1 MFTRRTKGKRAD
13 ARGRRLS
20 VRESSTPGTGQ
31 KNSRAG
37 SRSVAGALAL
47 VLTTSLGMPALA
59 GPAHAVVGQGFTV
72 TPSDLAFILKQIKIS
87 EAHVA
92 NTTSATGPCGA
103 LLGLEVNQV
112 PGALVSYGLRTV
124 DGSCNNL
131 QQDREDYGAA
141 NRAFPRLAEAEFRKA
156 EDSQSPRVSAS
167 ADPGYASKNDV
178 WDSQPRVISNLV
190 VDQTATNPAAVNA
203 AGFPVRSQG
212 NEGVVPCISQPTE
225 TEPGAPEGCVPAG
238 ETLFIPNITTDV
250 GLSPPYNGLFTLFG
264 QFFDHGLDLV
274 NKSGGTVYVPLKN
287 DDPLIPGRDGQL
299 GTADDLPP
307 QLRFMAVTRATNQP
321 GPDGEMGTADDV
333 QEATNRTNPYVDQSQ
348 TYASHPAHQVFLRSY
363 TANAEGKPVANGELL
378 TSADGGMGTWELLKK
393 QAAERLG
400 LRLVDSDVLSIP
412 AILTDPYGKF
422 VPGPNGLPQYVTST
436 GLVEGNLADPVPAP
450 ANVERVNESFLDDIA
465 HSAVPN
471 PGLAADP
478 DTAITPATQRQPAGT
493 YDDEMLNSHFVAGD
507 GRVNEN
513 IGLTMIHQVFH
524 SEHNRLVDD
533 IQRVL
538 TEDAAASSRGAAALE
553 EWKLAAGAD
562 GWNGER
568 LFQAARFITEME
580 YQHLAFEE
588 FARKVQPLIEPFS
601 GYHDDVDPAITAE
614 FAHAVYRFG
623 HSMLTDT
630 ISRTNEDGSPND
642 ISLLEGFLNP
652 PSYTDGGSAG
662 ELNSHQAAGAIAMG
676 MSNQV
681 GNEMDEFVTE
691 TLRSN
696 LLGLPLDLAAINM
709 ARARETGV
717 PSLNNLRKQLHAKTN
732 DSQLTP
738 YTSWTDFGLNIKHP
752 KSLVN
757 FVAAY
762 GTHESITSKSA
773 LADKRAAAQL
783 LVDPPLETPAE
794 SIPADAEDFMTAS
807 GTWEGQA
814 TGLDEVDLWMGGLAE
829 RTNLFGGL
837 LGSTFNYVFE
847 KQMTDLQNGDRFYY
861 LIRTPGMN
869 LFSQLEG
876 NSFAEMIMRNTTAHS
891 ITADAFSTADCKF
904 QLGNLAGTGSS
915 IADDAGSECN
925 ETELLIRMPDGT
937 IRYRTTNS
945 VDPAG
950 INGQSVFNGTDNTDR
965 TWGGVDND
973 TFWGGPGNDRIEGN
987 DGADTA
993 LGGEGND
1000 IITDSAG
1007 DDVPK
1012 GGPGNDAIDSGPG
1025 LDILLGGDGHD
1036 LMNGGANM
1044 NEHFAGNG
1052 NDLIIAGG
1060 GADTVF
1066 ADSGDDWLEGGDGAD
1081 LLQGDSG
1088 APFFDDPNKPGHDV
1102 ISGQNGDDDYDA
1114 EGGDDI
1120 MMAGP
1125 GIERN
1130 AGAAGFDW
1138 TSYQLDALPADSDLD
1153 LKLLGVPLPV
1163 DVLRDRHGE
1172 VEASSGGTRNDIL
1185 RGDSVV
1191 PRLAAAEGASGSNWL
1206 DEAGVNRIAGLR
1218 ELLPDGA
1225 ATGNT
1230 VWGEGNILLGGG
1242 GSDTLEGRGADD
1254 ILDGDKYLNVRLSV
1268 RTDRDD
1274 PATEIGTATSL
1285 SKPYL
1290 ANSNE
1295 TIQQAVFAGK
1305 VDPGNIVIVREILD
1319 GGASG
1324 DSDVAVFSDVQGNY
1338 TVTTTPAGAELGAPG
1353 SVTTVTHND
1362 GGDAG
1367 DDGVV
1372 TGDGTDTLRNIEKL
1386 VFADTQAPA
1395 APTAVTAAGANAS
1408 ATVSWSAPAG
1418 SSITGFEVR
1427 VVDGQDNQVGLLR
1440 PAEAGATSLL
1450 VDGLTNGTA
1459 YRFQVRAV
1467 NEVGPGA
1474 YSAFSTA
1481 VTPAPVVPAAP
1492 AIGAVSRGDLQ
1503 ATVNW
1508 TAPADNGGAAIS
1520 SFVIRVVDAANNQV
1534 GETRTAAAGATSLAV
1549 TDLPA
1554 GSSLRFQVAAVNDVG
1569 QGAFSA
1575 MSDAVTPV
1583 ETVAPTITD
1592 RAPTAAATDVAVD
1605 ATVAVTFSESVNG
1618 VEAETLV
1625 LRNAA
1630 TNETVEAAVS
1640 YDETTMTALL
1650 DPVADLTAGTEYEV
1664 TITGGA
1670 SAVRDAFDN
1679 ALGTDSWRFT
1689 TADAVPAT
1697 TLLKD
1702 VDFTGDDAADVV
1714 ARDGQGRLWL
1724 YPGNGTGGLDNRT
1737 LMGRSGWNAMS
1748 AITSTGDFNGDG
1760 DADVIAK
1767 DRVGTGQL
1775 WLYPGNGTGG
1785 LKSRIKIGGS
1795 GWNTMNHLFSGGDM
1809 NGDGTTDLMARDAS
1823 GKLWTYPGTGTG
1835 RLKARI
1841 ITGSSGWNSVT
1852 ALLSPGD
1859 FDGDDRSDILARTSD
1874 GRLWLY
1880 PGTGNAKL
1888 SSRSQV
1894 GTGWNGMASIFS
1906 PGDLTGDH
1914 NPDVVS
1920 SHRDGR
1926 LLLYP
1931 GNGTGGWQGSTV
1943 IGTSGWTAMSILF

>member
-37 SRSVAGALAL
+37 SRGVAGALAL

-92 NTTSATGPCGA
+92 NTTSDTGPCGA
-103 LLGLEVNQV
+103 LLGNGANQV
-112 PGALVSYGLRTV
+112 PGPLVSYGLRTV

-131 QQDREDYGAA
+131 QKDRADYGAA
-141 NRAFPRLAEAEFRKA
+141 NKAFPRLTTPEFRKA
-156 EDSQSPRVSAS
+156 EDSQSPRVAAS
-167 ADPGYASKNDV
+167 ADPGYASKGDV
-178 WDSQPRVISNLV
+178 WDSQPRVISNLI
-190 VDQTATNPAAVNA
+190 VDQTSTNPAAVNA
-203 AGFPVRSQG
+203 AAFPVRSQG
-212 NEGVVPCISQPTE
+212 NEGIVPCTTQPTD

-264 QFFDHGLDLV
+264 QFFDHGLDLAS
-274 NKSGGTVYVPLKN
+274 KSGGTVYVPLKD
-287 DDPLIPGRDGQL
+287 DDPLIPGKDGKL

-321 GPDGEMGTADDV
+321 GPDGKMGTADDV

-363 TANAEGKPVANGELL
+363 AANAEGKPVSTGELL

-400 LRLVDSDVLSIP
+400 LRLVDADVLGIP
-412 AILTDPYGKF
+412 MILTDPYGKF
-422 VPGPNGLPQYVTST
+422 VPGPERGLPQYVTPT

-450 ANVERVNESFLDDIA
+450 SNVERVNEAFLDDIA
-465 HSAVPN
+465 HNAVPS
-471 PGLAADP
+471 PGLVADP
-478 DTAITPATQRQPAGT
+478 DTTFTPATARQAAGT
-493 YDDEMLNSHFVAGD
+493 YDDEMLNRHFVAGD

-513 IGLTMIHQVFH
+513 IGLSMIHQVFH
-524 SEHNRLVDD
+524 SEHNRLVED

-538 TEDAAASSRGAAALE
+538 TEDAAASSRGATALA

-568 LFQAARFITEME
+568 LFQAARFVTEME

-601 GYHDDVDPAITAE
+601 GYHDDVNPAITAE

-630 ISRTNEDGSPND
+630 ISRTNADGSAND
-642 ISLLEGFLNP
+642 ISLLDGFLNP
-652 PSYTDGGSAG
+652 LSYTDGGSAG
-662 ELNSHQAAGAIAMG
+662 DLSSDQAAGAIAMG
-676 MSNQV
+676 MSDQV
-681 GNEMDEFVTE
+681 GNELDEFVTK

-696 LLGLPLDLAAINM
+696 LLGLPLDLAAINL

-717 PSLNNLRKQLHAKTN
+717 PSLNNLRKQLHAQTN
-732 DSQLTP
+732 DSQLMP
-738 YTSWTDFGLNIKHP
+738 YQSWTDFGLNIKHA

-762 GTHESITSKSA
+762 GTHESITSKTA

-783 LVDPPLETPAE
+783 LVDPPIGTPAE
-794 SIPADAEDFMTAS
+794 SIPADAEDFMTGS
-807 GTWEGQA
+807 GTWEGKA
-814 TGLDEVDLWMGGLAE
+814 TGLDDVDLWVGGLAE

-876 NSFAEMIMRNTTAHS
+876 NSFSEIIMRNTTAQS
-891 ITADAFSTADCKF
+891 MTADAFSTADCKF
-904 QLGNLAGTGSS
+904 QLGNLAGTGTSV
-915 IADDAGSECN
+915 ADDAGSECN

-937 IRYRTTNS
+937 IRYRTANS

-950 INGQSVFNGTDNTDR
+950 INGQSVYNGTDNTDR
-965 TWGGVDND
+965 AWGGVDND
-973 TFWGGPGNDRIEGN
+973 TFWGGPGNDRLEGN

-1007 DDVPK
+1007 DDVHK

-1036 LMNGGANM
+1036 LLNGGLNT

-1052 NDLIIAGG
+1052 DDLIIAGS

-1066 ADSGDDWLEGGDGAD
+1066 ADSGDDWIEGGDGAD

-1088 APFFDDPNKPGHDV
+1088 APFFDDPNTPGND
-1102 ISGQNGDDDYDA
+1102 IIAGQNGDDDYDA

-1120 MMAGP
+1120 MLAGP

-1138 TSYQLDALPADSDLD
+1138 TSYQLDPLAGDADLE
-1153 LKLLGVPLPV
+1153 LRLLGVPLPV
-1163 DVLRDRHGE
+1163 DVLRDRFAE
-1172 VEASSGGTRNDIL
+1172 VEGASGGPKNDIL

-1191 PRLAAAEGASGSNWL
+1191 PRLAAGEGFSGNNWL
-1206 DEAGVNRIAGLR
+1206 DEAGADRIAGIR
-1218 ELLPDGA
+1218 DLLPARA
-1225 ATGNT
+1225 ATGTN

-1242 GSDTLEGRGADD
+1242 GSDTLQGRGADD

-1268 RTDRDD
+1268 RTNRDD
-1274 PATEIGTATSL
+1274 PATEIGSATSL

-1290 ANSNE
+1290 AGSNE
-1295 TIQQAVFAGK
+1295 TLQQAVFAGK
-1305 VDPGNIVIVREILD
+1305 VDPGNIVAVREILD
-1319 GGASG
+1319 GGATG
-1324 DSDVAVFSDVQGNY
+1324 ETDVAVYGDIEANY
-1338 TVTTTPAGAELGAPG
+1338 TVTTTPAGAAVGDPG
-1353 SVTTVTHND
+1353 SVTTVTHNAPA
-1362 GGDAG
+1362 GGGGGGGA
-1367 DDGVV
+1367 VV
-1372 TGDGTDTLRNIEKL
+1372 DEGTDTLRNIEKL
-1386 VFADTQAPA
+1386 IFSDTQAPT
-1395 APTAVTAAGANAS
+1395 APRAVTATSANAS
-1408 ATVSWSAPAG
+1408 AVVAWTAPDG
-1418 SSITGFEVR
+1418 SSITGFEIR
-1427 VVDGQDNQVGLLR
+1427 VVDADGNQVGALRTADPADGSLLVDGLTNGAAYRFQVRAVNNVGPGPYSDFSAEVVPAPVIPGTPAIGAVSGGDRQATVNWTAPADDGGSPVTGYSILVLDAADNQIGELR
-1440 PAEAGATSLL
+1440 PAEAGATSL
-1450 VDGLTNGTA
+1450 V
-1459 YRFQVRAV
+1459 
-1467 NEVGPGA
+1467 
-1474 YSAFSTA
+1474 
-1481 VTPAPVVPAAP
+1481 VT
-1492 AIGAVSRGDLQ
+1492 G
-1503 ATVNW
+1503 
-1508 TAPADNGGAAIS
+1508 
-1520 SFVIRVVDAANNQV
+1520 
-1534 GETRTAAAGATSLAV
+1534 
-1549 TDLPA
+1549 LPA
-1554 GSSLRFQVAAVNDVG
+1554 GDPVRFQVAAVNAVG
-1569 QGAFSA
+1569 EGLY
-1575 MSDAVTPV
+1575 SDISEAATPT
-1583 ETVAPTITD
+1583 ETVAPTISD
-1592 RAPTAAATDVAVD
+1592 RLPAVSATGVSRNSNIAI
-1605 ATVAVTFSESVNG
+1605 TFSEPVDGING
-1618 VEAETLV
+1618 TSLV

-1630 TNETVEAAVS
+1630 TNEVVEATVS
-1640 YDETTMTALL
+1640 YDKPAMRALL
-1650 DPVADLTAGTEYEV
+1650 DPAADLRAGTQYRV
-1664 TITGGA
+1664 TVTGGA
-1670 SAVRDAFDN
+1670 AAVRDTFDN
-1679 ALGTDSWRFT
+1679 ALASNSWTFT
-1689 TADAVPAT
+1689 TENGPAKT
-1697 TLLKD
+1697 
-1702 VDFTGDDAADVV
+1702 VDFTSDGDADVV
-1714 ARDGQGRLWL
+1714 ARDGDGRLWL
-1724 YPGNGTGGLDNRT
+1724 YPGNGSGGLETRT

-1775 WLYPGNGTGG
+1775 WLYPGNGAGG
-1785 LKSRIKIGGS
+1785 LDRRILLGRS
-1795 GWNTMNHLFSGGDM
+1795 GWNAINTLFSGGDM

-1823 GKLWTYPGTGTG
+1823 GKLWTYPGNGTG
-1835 RLKARI
+1835 RLKTRI
-1841 ITGSSGWNSVT
+1841 VTGSSGWNSVT
-1852 ALLSPGD
+1852 SLLSPGD
-1859 FDGDDRSDILARTSD
+1859 WDGDGKVDVMTRTSD

-1880 PGTGNAKL
+1880 PGNGKARL
-1888 SSRSQV
+1888 SGKVQA
-1894 GTGWNGMASIFS
+1894 GTGWNGANAIFS
-1906 PGDLTGDH
+1906 PGDLSRDGS
-1914 NPDVVS
+1914 PDVVS

-1931 GNGTGGWQGSTV
+1931 GDGTGGWQASKV
-1943 IGTSGWTAMSILF
+1943 IGRSGWTAMSILF

>member
-1 MFTRRTKGKRAD
+1 MFNHRTKGKRGD
-13 ARGRRLS
+13 ARGRKS
-20 VRESSTPGTGQ
+20 PTRESTRTSAKKPI
-31 KNSRAG
+31 NRAG
-37 SRSVAGALAL
+37 SRGVAGALAL
-47 VLTTSLGMPALA
+47 VMATSLGLPALA
-59 GPAHAVVGQGFTV
+59 GPAHAVVGAGFTV
-72 TPSDLAFILKQIKIS
+72 TPADLAFILKQIKIS

-103 LLGLEVNQV
+103 LLGVRADQV
-112 PGALVSYGLRTV
+112 PGPLVSYGLRTV

-131 QQDREDYGAA
+131 QEDREKYGAA
-141 NRAFPRLAEAEFRKA
+141 NRAFPRLTEPEFRPA
-156 EDSQSPRVSAS
+156 EDSQSPRVSAT
-167 ADPGYASKNDV
+167 ADPGYASKKDV
-178 WDSQPRVISNLV
+178 WDSQPRVISNLI
-190 VDQTATNPAAVNA
+190 VDQTATNPAAVDA
-203 AGFPVRSQG
+203 AAFPVRSQAG
-212 NEGVVPCISQPTE
+212 SEGVVPCTTQPTE
-225 TEPGAPEGCVPAG
+225 TEPGVPEGCVPAG

-250 GLSPPYNGLFTLFG
+250 GLSPPYNGLFPLFG

-274 NKSGGTVYVPLKN
+274 SKSGGTVYVPLKD
-287 DDPLIPGRDGQL
+287 DDPLIPGRDGRL

-307 QLRFMAVTRATNQP
+307 HLRFMAVTRATNQP
-321 GPDGEMGTADDV
+321 GPDGEMGTADDI
-333 QEATNRTNPYVDQSQ
+333 QEASNRTNPYVDQSQ
-348 TYASHPAHQVFLRSY
+348 TYASHPAHQVFLRTY
-363 TANAEGKPVANGELL
+363 TANAEGKPVSTGELL

-393 QAAERLG
+393 QAADLLG

-422 VPGPNGLPQYVTST
+422 IPGDNGLPQYITST
-436 GLVEGNLADPVPAP
+436 GLVEGNLEEPVLAP
-450 ANVERVNESFLDDIA
+450 ANVERIPQAFLDDIA
-465 HSAVPN
+465 HNAVPN
-471 PGLAADP
+471 PGLVE
-478 DTAITPATQRQPAGT
+478 DTDSTIAPATSRQPAGT
-493 YDDEMLNSHFVAGD
+493 YDDEMLDRHFVAGD

-513 IGLTMIHQVFH
+513 IGLSMIHQVFH

-533 IQRVL
+533 IQQVL
-538 TEDAAASSRGAAALE
+538 LKDAETSQRGKDALE
-553 EWKLAAGAD
+553 EWQLLAGAG
-562 GWNGER
+562 GWHGER

-630 ISRTNEDGSPND
+630 ISRTNEDGSNND
-642 ISLLEGFLNP
+642 IPLLEGFLNP
-652 PSYTDGGSAG
+652 VAYTDGGTAG
-662 ELNSHQAAGAIAMG
+662 TLSSHQAAGAIAMG

-681 GNEMDEFVTE
+681 GNEMDEFVTD

-696 LLGLPLDLAAINM
+696 LLGLPLDLPAINI

-738 YTSWTDFGLNIKHP
+738 YTSWLDFGLNIKHP

-762 GTHESITSKSA
+762 GKHETITSKTT

-783 LVDPPLETPAE
+783 LVDPPLDTPAE

-807 GTWEGQA
+807 GTWEGKA
-814 TGLDEVDLWMGGLAE
+814 TGLDDVDLWVGGLAE

-847 KQMTDLQNGDRFYY
+847 KQMLDLQNGDRFYY

-876 NSFAEMIMRNTTAHS
+876 NSFAEMIMRNTNAHS
-891 ITADAFSTADCKF
+891 ITADVFSTADCKF
-904 QLGNLAGTGSS
+904 QLGNLAGTGTTVV
-915 IADDAGSECN
+915 DDAGSECN
-925 ETELLIRMPDGT
+925 ETELLVRMPDGT

-950 INGQSVFNGTDNTDR
+950 INGQSVFNGTDTTDR

-1007 DDVPK
+1007 DDVHK

-1036 LMNGGANM
+1036 LMNGGANT

-1052 NDLIIAGG
+1052 DDLIIAGG

-1066 ADSGDDWLEGGDGAD
+1066 ADSGDDWIEGGDGAD

-1138 TSYQLDALPADSDLD
+1138 TSYQFDELPADSDLE

-1172 VEASSGGTRNDIL
+1172 VEASSGGPRNDIL

-1191 PRLAAAEGASGSNWL
+1191 PRLAEAEGTSGSNWL

-1218 ELLPDGA
+1218 SLLPAGA
-1225 ATGNT
+1225 ATGSN

-1254 ILDGDKYLNVRLSV
+1254 ILDGDKYLSVRLSV
-1268 RTDRDD
+1268 RTDRND
-1274 PATEIGTATSL
+1274 PATEIGSATSL
-1285 SKPYL
+1285 TKPYL
-1290 ANSNE
+1290 ANSSE

-1305 VDPGNIVIVREILD
+1305 VDPGNVVIVREILD
-1319 GGASG
+1319 GGRP
-1324 DSDVAVFSDVQGNY
+1324 DDTDVAVFSDIEANY
-1338 TVTTTPAGAELGAPG
+1338 TVTTTPAGAAIGAPG

-1362 GGDAG
+1362 GGVPG
-1367 DDGVV
+1367 DDGAV
-1372 TGDGTDTLRNIEKL
+1372 TGDGTDILRNIEKL

-1395 APTAVTAAGANAS
+1395 APTAITATGANAS
-1408 ATVSWSAPAG
+1408 AMVSWSAPAG
-1418 SSITGFEVR
+1418 SSITGFEIR
-1427 VVDGQDNQVGLLR
+1427 VVDAQGNQVGLLR
-1440 PAEAGATSLL
+1440 PADAEATSLL

-1459 YRFQVRAV
+1459 YRFQVRAK

-1474 YSAFSTA
+1474 FSAFSEA
-1481 VTPAPVVPAAP
+1481 VTPAPVAPGAP
-1492 AIGAVSRGDLQ
+1492 AISSVTGGDLQ

-1508 TAPADNGGAAIS
+1508 TVPEDNGGSALTG
-1520 SFVIRVVDAANNQV
+1520 FTVQVIDAANNQV
-1534 GETRTAAAGATSLAV
+1534 GELRTAPAGATSLVV
-1549 TDLPA
+1549 TGLPA
-1554 GSSLRFQVAAVNDVG
+1554 GSSLRFLVAAVNAVG
-1569 QGAFSA
+1569 QGEFSA
-1575 MSDAVTPV
+1575 ASEAVRPR
-1583 ETVAPTITD
+1583 ESVAPTVTD
-1592 RAPTAAATDVAVD
+1592 RAPAAGAVDVAVG
-1605 ATVAVTFSESVNG
+1605 ANIAVTFSEPVDG

-1640 YDETTMTALL
+1640 YDEPTTTALL
-1650 DPVADLTAGTEYEV
+1650 DPAADLQAGTEYEV
-1664 TITGGA
+1664 TLTGGA
-1670 SAVRDAFDN
+1670 TAVRDAFDN
-1679 ALGTDSWRFT
+1679 ALATDSWTFT
-1689 TADAVPAT
+1689 TANA
-1697 TLLKD
+1697 LLKD
-1702 VDFTGDDAADVV
+1702 VDFTGDGDADVV
-1714 ARDGQGRLWL
+1714 ARDGEGRLWL
-1724 YPGNGTGGLDNRT
+1724 YPGDGTGGLETRT

-1748 AITSTGDFNGDG
+1748 AITSTGDFNGD
-1760 DADVIAK
+1760 DKADLIAK

-1775 WLYPGNGTGG
+1775 WLYPGDGAGG
-1785 LKSRIKIGGS
+1785 LDRRIRIGAS
-1795 GWNTMNHLFSGGDM
+1795 GWNAMNHLFSGDM
-1809 NGDGTTDLMARDAS
+1809 NGDGTADLMARDVN
-1823 GKLWTYPGTGTG
+1823 GRLWTYPGNGSG
-1835 RLKARI
+1835 RFEPREL
-1841 ITGSSGWNSVT
+1841 TGSRGWNSIT

-1859 FDGDDRSDILARTSD
+1859 FDDDGNSDVIARTTDGRLWLYPGNGAAGLRPRSVIGTGWNGMQAIFSPGDPSGDGNPDVIASDSD

-1880 PGTGNAKL
+1880 PG
-1888 SSRSQV
+1888 
-1894 GTGWNGMASIFS
+1894 
-1906 PGDLTGDH
+1906 
-1914 NPDVVS
+1914 
-1920 SHRDGR
+1920 
-1926 LLLYP
+1926 
-1931 GNGTGGWQGSTV
+1931 NGTGGW
-1943 IGTSGWTAMSILF
+1943 

>member
-13 ARGRRLS
+13 ARGRRIS

-37 SRSVAGALAL
+37 SRGVAGVLAL

-92 NTTSATGPCGA
+92 NTTSDTGPCGA
-103 LLGLEVNQV
+103 LLGNGANQV
-112 PGALVSYGLRTV
+112 PGPLVSYGLRTV

-131 QQDREDYGAA
+131 QKDRADYGAA
-141 NRAFPRLAEAEFRKA
+141 NKAFPRLATPEYRKA
-156 EDSQSPRVSAS
+156 EDSQSPRVAAS

-178 WDSQPRVISNLV
+178 WDSQPRVISNLI
-190 VDQTATNPAAVNA
+190 VDQTSTNPAAVNA
-203 AGFPVRSQG
+203 AAFPVRSQG
-212 NEGVVPCISQPTE
+212 NEGVVPCTTQPTD

-264 QFFDHGLDLV
+264 QFFDHGLDLAS
-274 NKSGGTVYVPLKN
+274 KSGGTVYVPLKD
-287 DDPLIPGRDGQL
+287 DDPLIPGKDGKL

-321 GPDGEMGTADDV
+321 GPDGKMGTADDI

-363 TANAEGKPVANGELL
+363 TANAEGKPVSTGELL
-378 TSADGGMGTWELLKK
+378 TSADGGMGTWELLKQ

-400 LRLVDSDVLSIP
+400 LRLVDADVLGIP
-412 AILTDPYGKF
+412 MILTDPYGKF
-422 VPGPNGLPQYVTST
+422 VPGPERGLPQYVTPT

-450 ANVERVNESFLDDIA
+450 ANVERISEAFLDDIA
-465 HSAVPN
+465 HNAMPN
-471 PGLAADP
+471 PGLVADP
-478 DTAITPATQRQPAGT
+478 DTTFTPATARQAAGT
-493 YDDEMLNSHFVAGD
+493 YDDEMLNRHFVAGD

-513 IGLTMIHQVFH
+513 IGLSMIHQVFH
-524 SEHNRLVDD
+524 SEHNRLVED

-538 TEDAAASSRGAAALE
+538 TEDAASSSRGTAALA

-568 LFQAARFITEME
+568 LFQAARFVTEME

-601 GYHDDVDPAITAE
+601 GYHDDVNPAITAE

-630 ISRTNEDGSPND
+630 ISRTNEDGSAND
-642 ISLLEGFLNP
+642 ISLLDGFLNP
-652 PSYTDGGSAG
+652 LSYTDGGSAG
-662 ELNSHQAAGAIAMG
+662 DLSPDQAAGTIAVG

-681 GNEMDEFVTE
+681 GNELDEFVTK

-696 LLGLPLDLAAINM
+696 LLGLPLDLAAINL

-717 PSLNNLRKQLHAKTN
+717 PSLNNLRKQLHAQTN

-738 YTSWTDFGLNIKHP
+738 YQSWTDFGLNIKHP

-762 GTHESITSKSA
+762 GTHESITSKTA

-783 LVDPPLETPAE
+783 LVDPPIGTPAE
-794 SIPADAEDFMTAS
+794 SIPADAEDFMTGS
-807 GTWEGQA
+807 GTWEGKA
-814 TGLDEVDLWMGGLAE
+814 TGLDEVDLWVGGLAE

-876 NSFAEMIMRNTTAHS
+876 NSFSEIIMRNTTAHS
-891 ITADAFSTADCKF
+891 MTADAFSTADCKF
-904 QLGNLAGTGSS
+904 QLGNLAGTGTSV
-915 IADDAGSECN
+915 ADDAGSECN

-950 INGQSVFNGTDNTDR
+950 INGQSVYNGTDNTDR
-965 TWGGVDND
+965 AWGGVDND
-973 TFWGGPGNDRIEGN
+973 TFWGGPGNDRLEGN

-1007 DDVPK
+1007 DDVHK

-1036 LMNGGANM
+1036 LLNGGLNT

-1052 NDLIIAGG
+1052 DDLIIAGS

-1066 ADSGDDWLEGGDGAD
+1066 ADSGDDWIEGGDGAD

-1088 APFFDDPNKPGHDV
+1088 APFFDDPNTPGNDV

-1120 MMAGP
+1120 MLAGP

-1138 TSYQLDALPADSDLD
+1138 TSYQLDPLAGDADLE
-1153 LKLLGVPLPV
+1153 LRLLGVPLPV
-1163 DVLRDRHGE
+1163 DVLRDRYAE
-1172 VEASSGGTRNDIL
+1172 VEGASGGAKNDVL

-1191 PRLAAAEGASGSNWL
+1191 PRLAVGEGFSGNNWL
-1206 DEAGVNRIAGLR
+1206 DEAGADRVAGIR
-1218 ELLPDGA
+1218 DLLPARA
-1225 ATGNT
+1225 ATGTN

-1242 GSDTLEGRGADD
+1242 GSDTLQGRGADD

-1268 RTDRDD
+1268 RTNRDD
-1274 PATEIGTATSL
+1274 PATEIGSATSL

-1290 ANSNE
+1290 SGSSE
-1295 TIQQAVFAGK
+1295 TLQQAVFAGK
-1305 VDPGNIVIVREILD
+1305 VDPGNIVAVREILD
-1319 GGASG
+1319 GGAAG
-1324 DSDVAVFSDVQGNY
+1324 DTDVAVYGDIEANY
-1338 TVTTTPAGAELGAPG
+1338 TVTTMPAGAAIGDPG
-1353 SVTTVTHND
+1353 SVTTVTHD
-1362 GGDAG
+1362 VPAGGGGGGGGGA
-1367 DDGVV
+1367 VV
-1372 TGDGTDTLRNIEKL
+1372 DEGTDTLRNIEKL
-1386 VFADTQAPA
+1386 IFSDTQAPT
-1395 APTAVTAAGANAS
+1395 APRAVTATSANAS
-1408 ATVSWSAPAG
+1408 AVVAWTAPDG
-1418 SSITGFEVR
+1418 SSITGFEIR
-1427 VVDGQDNQVGLLR
+1427 VVDADGNQVGALR
-1440 PAEAGATSLL
+1440 TADAADGSLL
-1450 VDGLTNGTA
+1450 VDGLTNGAA

-1467 NEVGPGA
+1467 NNVGPGP
-1474 YSAFSTA
+1474 YSGFSDE
-1481 VTPAPVVPAAP
+1481 VVPAPVTPGTP
-1492 AIGAVSRGDLQ
+1492 TIGAVSGGDQQ
-1503 ATVNW
+1503 ATANW
-1508 TAPADNGGAAIS
+1508 TAPEDDGGSTITG
-1520 SFVIRVVDAANNQV
+1520 FNVLVLDAGGNQV
-1534 GETRTAAAGATSLAV
+1534 GDLRPAPAGATSLVV

-1554 GSSLRFQVAAVNDVG
+1554 GSPVRFQVAAVNAVG
-1569 QGAFSA
+1569 EGLY
-1575 MSDAVTPV
+1575 SDISEAATPT
-1583 ETVAPTITD
+1583 ETVAPTISD
-1592 RAPTAAATDVAVD
+1592 RLPAASAKGVRRDSNVAI
-1605 ATVAVTFSESVNG
+1605 TFSEPVDGLDGTS
-1618 VEAETLV
+1618 LV

-1630 TNETVEAAVS
+1630 TNEPVKATVS
-1640 YDETTMTALL
+1640 YDKPTMTALL
-1650 DPVADLTAGTEYEV
+1650 DPAAELRAGTQYRV
-1664 TITGGA
+1664 TVTGGA
-1670 SAVRDAFDN
+1670 AAVRDTFDN
-1679 ALGTDSWRFT
+1679 AMATDSWTFT
-1689 TADAVPAT
+1689 TENGPART
-1697 TLLKD
+1697 
-1702 VDFTGDDAADVV
+1702 VDFNRDGDADVV

-1724 YPGNGTGGLDNRT
+1724 YPGNGSGGLETRT

-1785 LKSRIKIGGS
+1785 LDRRILLGRS
-1795 GWNTMNHLFSGGDM
+1795 GWNAMNTLFSGGDM
-1809 NGDGTTDLMARDAS
+1809 NGDGNTDLMARDAS
-1823 GKLWTYPGTGTG
+1823 GKLWTYPGNGTG
-1835 RLKARI
+1835 RLKTRI

-1852 ALLSPGD
+1852 SLLSPGD
-1859 FDGDDRSDILARTSD
+1859 WDGDGNVDVMTRTSD

-1880 PGTGNAKL
+1880 PGNGKARL
-1888 SSRSQV
+1888 SGKVQA
-1894 GTGWNGMASIFS
+1894 GTGWNGANAIFS
-1906 PGDLTGDH
+1906 PGDLSRDGS
-1914 NPDVVS
+1914 PDVVS
-1920 SHRDGR
+1920 SHKDGR

-1931 GNGTGGWQGSTV
+1931 GNGTGGWKASKV
-1943 IGTSGWTAMSILF
+1943 IGRSGWTAMSILF

>member
-1 MFTRRTKGKRAD
+1 MFTHRTKGKRAD
-13 ARGRRLS
+13 ARGRRVS
-20 VRESSTPGTGQ
+20 DRDSSRPDTGR

-37 SRSVAGALAL
+37 SRGVASALAL
-47 VLTTSLGMPALA
+47 VLTTSLGLPALA

-72 TPSDLAFILKQIKIS
+72 TPADLAFILKQIKIS

-103 LLGLEVNQV
+103 LLGNGANQV

-124 DGSCNNL
+124 DGTCNNL
-131 QQDREDYGAA
+131 QQDRQDYGAA
-141 NRAFPRLAEAEFRKA
+141 NKAFPRLTEPQFRTA
-156 EDSQSPRVSAS
+156 EDSQSPRVQAS
-167 ADPGYASKNDV
+167 ADPGYAAKTDV
-178 WDSQPRVISNLV
+178 WDSQPRVISNLI
-190 VDQTATNPAAVNA
+190 VDQTSTNPAAVDA
-203 AGFPVRSQG
+203 AAFPVRSQG
-212 NEGVVPCISQPTE
+212 GESIVPCTTQPTE

-274 NKSGGTVYVPLKN
+274 SKSGGTVYVPLKD

-321 GPDGEMGTADDV
+321 GPDGQMGTADDI

-348 TYASHPAHQVFLRSY
+348 TYASHPAHQVFLRTY
-363 TANAEGKPVANGELL
+363 TANTEGKPVSTGELL

-400 LRLVDSDVLSIP
+400 LRLVDADVLGIP
-412 AILTDPYGKF
+412 MILTDPYGKF
-422 VPGPNGLPQYVTST
+422 VPGPERGLPQYVTPT

-450 ANVERVNESFLDDIA
+450 ANVERVSEAFLDDIA
-465 HSAVPN
+465 HNAAPN
-471 PGLAADP
+471 PGLAPDP
-478 DTAITPATQRQPAGT
+478 DTTFTPATARQAAGT
-493 YDDEMLNSHFVAGD
+493 YDDEMLNRHFVAGD

-513 IGLTMIHQVFH
+513 IGLSMIHQIFH

-553 EWKLAAGAD
+553 EWKLAAGAE

-568 LFQAARFITEME
+568 LFQAARFVTEME

-588 FARKVQPLIEPFS
+588 FARKVQPLVEPFS

-630 ISRTNEDGSPND
+630 ISRTNADGSAND
-642 ISLLEGFLNP
+642 ISLLDGFLNP
-652 PSYTDGGSAG
+652 LAYDDGGTAG
-662 ELNSHQAAGAIAMG
+662 DLDSHQAAGAIAMG

-681 GNEMDEFVTE
+681 GNELDEFVTD

-696 LLGLPLDLAAINM
+696 LLGLPLDLAAINL

-717 PSLNNLRKQLHAKTN
+717 PSLNNLRKQLHGSTN
-732 DSQLTP
+732 DSQLAP
-738 YTSWTDFGLNIKHP
+738 YKSWTDFGLNIKHP
-752 KSLVN
+752 ESLVN

-762 GTHESITSKSA
+762 GTHETITSKTA

-783 LVDPPLETPAE
+783 LVDPPIGTPAE

-807 GTWEGQA
+807 GTWAAKA
-814 TGLDEVDLWMGGLAE
+814 TGLDEVDLWIGGLAE

-861 LIRTPGMN
+861 LVRTPGMN

-891 ITADAFSTADCKF
+891 MTADAFSTADCKF

-915 IADDAGSECN
+915 VADDAGSECN

-950 INGQSVFNGTDNTDR
+950 INGQSVFNGTDATDR
-965 TWGGVDND
+965 SWGGVDND

-993 LGGEGND
+993 LGGVGND
-1000 IITDSAG
+1000 IITDMAG
-1007 DDVPK
+1007 DDVHK

-1025 LDILLGGDGHD
+1025 LDIVLGGDGHD
-1036 LMNGGANM
+1036 LQNGGLNT

-1052 NDLIIAGG
+1052 DDLIIAGS

-1066 ADSGDDWLEGGDGAD
+1066 ADSGDDWIEGGDGAD

-1120 MMAGP
+1120 MLAGP

-1138 TSYQLDALPADSDLD
+1138 TSYQLDPIAADSDLD
-1153 LKLLGVPLPV
+1153 LRLLGVPLPV

-1172 VEASSGGTRNDIL
+1172 VEASSGGAKNDIL
-1185 RGDSVV
+1185 RGDSIV
-1191 PRLAAAEGASGSNWL
+1191 PRLAVAEGASGSNWL

-1218 ELLPDGA
+1218 QLLPTGA
-1225 ATGNT
+1225 ATGDS
-1230 VWGEGNILLGGG
+1230 VWGEGNIILGGA

-1268 RTDRDD
+1268 RTDRNDA
-1274 PATEIGTATSL
+1274 ATEIGSATSL

-1290 ANSNE
+1290 AGSTE
-1295 TIQQAVFAGK
+1295 TLQQAVFAGK
-1305 VDPGNIVIVREILD
+1305 VDPGNIVVVREILD

-1324 DSDVAVFSDVQGNY
+1324 GTDVAVFSDIQANY
-1338 TVTTTPAGAELGAPG
+1338 TVTTTPAGAALGAPG

-1367 DDGVV
+1367 DDGAV
-1372 TGDGTDTLRNIEKL
+1372 TGDGTDTLRNVEKL
-1386 VFADTQAPA
+1386 IFADTQAPA
-1395 APTAVTAAGANAS
+1395 APTAVTATGANAS
-1408 ATVSWSAPAG
+1408 AIVTWSAPAG
-1418 SSITGFEVR
+1418 SSITGFDVL
-1427 VVDGQDNQVGLLR
+1427 VADAQGNQVGLLR
-1440 PAEAGATSLL
+1440 PADAAATSLL
-1450 VDGLTNGTA
+1450 VDGLANGTA

-1467 NEVGPGA
+1467 NEVGPGP
-1474 YSAFSTA
+1474 YSALSAA
-1481 VTPAPVVPAAP
+1481 VTPAPVAPGAP
-1492 AIGAVSRGDLQ
+1492 AIASVTGGDLQ

-1508 TAPADNGGAAIS
+1508 TAPADNGGSALTGFAVR
-1520 SFVIRVVDAANNQV
+1520 VIDAANNQV
-1534 GETRTAAAGATSLAV
+1534 GDLHTAAAGATSLVV

-1554 GSSLRFQVAAVNDVG
+1554 GSPVRFQVAAVNGIG
-1569 QGAFSA
+1569 QGTFSA
-1575 MSDAVTPV
+1575 ASDAVTPV
-1583 ETVAPTITD
+1583 ETVAPSISD
-1592 RAPTAAATDVAVD
+1592 RTPAAAATGVRRDSNI
-1605 ATVAVTFSESVNG
+1605 AVTFNEPVSGISG
-1618 VEAETLV
+1618 TTLV

-1630 TNETVEAAVS
+1630 TEEIVEATVS
-1640 YDETTMTALL
+1640 YDQTTMTALL
-1650 DPVADLTAGTEYEV
+1650 DPAADLRGGTQYRV
-1664 TITGGA
+1664 TVSGGA
-1670 SAVRDAFDN
+1670 AAVRDTFDN
-1679 ALGTDSWRFT
+1679 ALGSDSWTFT
-1689 TADAVPAT
+1689 TENGLAKT
-1697 TLLKD
+1697 
-1702 VDFTGDDAADVV
+1702 VDFTGDGDADVV

-1724 YPGNGTGGLDNRT
+1724 YPGNGTGGLDART

-1748 AITSTGDFNGDG
+1748 AITSTGDFDGDG
-1760 DADVIAK
+1760 TADVIAK

-1785 LKSRIKIGGS
+1785 LEPRVLLGRS
-1795 GWNTMNHLFSGGDM
+1795 GWNAMNTLFSGGDM
-1809 NGDGTTDLMARDAS
+1809 NGDGDTDLMARD
-1823 GKLWTYPGTGTG
+1823 GNGRLWTYPGTGAG
-1835 RLKARI
+1835 RLQARI
-1841 ITGSSGWNSVT
+1841 LTGSSGWNSIT
-1852 ALLSPGD
+1852 SLLSAGD
-1859 FDGDDRSDILARTSD
+1859 SDGDGTTDVLARTSD

-1880 PGTGNAKL
+1880 PGAGNARL
-1888 SSRSQV
+1888 GSRSQM
-1894 GTGWNGMASIFS
+1894 GTGWNTMRAIFS
-1906 PGDLTGDH
+1906 PGDLSGDGTS
-1914 NPDVVS
+1914 DVVA
-1920 SHRDGR
+1920 SHSDGR

-1931 GNGTGGWQGSTV
+1931 GNGTGGLQAGRV